1 MAVANEHA
9 LCDLVE
15 QRAKLV
21 EQHSAVLEQ
30 VPEPADAPGV
40 PEVPAAPA
48 TPETPEAPL
57 ETVDVDADP
66 ETAEDTPMRTYLR
79 LVNQRLMEEMGAKSE
94 CTDKWLKKLLDHND
108 WWLRAEHALHI
119 CSKLDI
125 EKPAERFYYCT
136 PRLSP
141 HRSPLHVAHRQDP
154 AARRAQPLRPRV
166 QGLEQRERLRADH

>member
-1 MAVANEHA
+1 VEHEAQTAA
-9 LCDLVE
+9 LRQ
-15 QRAKLV
+15 QRAAL
-21 EQHSAVLEQ
+21 LEQ
-30 VPEPADAPGV
+30 ADALRDAMQDTDTPPGP
-40 PEVPAAPA
+40 PEVA
-48 TPETPEAPL
+48 L

-79 LVNQRLMEEMGAKSE
+79 LINKRLMVEMGAKSE